1 MASYLLKRL
10 LLAIPVLWLIA
21 TIIFLLSKTMPG
33 TYGSEQLQ
41 QGDPGYY
48 SKGDADAREKA
59 YRQFLKATGQDLPLF
74 YFSVS
79 SQVVPDTLY
88 RIYPVRDQ
96 EFVKRLGWLYGDAAH
111 AAIFYKSLKEIEQST
126 SPAQRKQLQ
135 PYLQIIY
142 QHTQP
147 AALQEAVQAME
158 LLIPADL
165 LARTRLQDHTAALLS
180 GRSRYAYLLP
190 SWHWHGTDNQYHL
203 WARSLLTGDMGT
215 SLRDSR
221 PVARVLLDAIGNT
234 WWLLLISM
242 VAATLLSM
250 EMALLMVR
258 QSGRKWRKGL
268 LPFLFLLDSIPV
280 FVLAMVLLV
289 LLASPAFL
297 QLFPVYG
304 MGYYSPVPLTWFQ
317 AISQWLQFMALPMLC
332 LVLVNLPYLTN
343 QFYHALAAV
352 ASQDYIRTARA
363 KGLSEGAV
371 IRKHMLRNA
380 LLPVITLL
388 SDFLPALVAGAV
400 IIETIFAIPG
410 IGRLLI
416 DSVLAR
422 DYPVIVGIVIIIA
435 VFKLLAHLLSD
446 LLYALADP
454 RIRHTAS

>member
-1 MASYLLKRL
+1 
-10 LLAIPVLWLIA
+10 
-21 TIIFLLSKTMPG
+21 
-33 TYGSEQLQ
+33 
-41 QGDPGYY
+41 
-48 SKGDADAREKA
+48 
-59 YRQFLKATGQDLPLF
+59 
-74 YFSVS
+74 
-79 SQVVPDTLY
+79 
-88 RIYPVRDQ
+88 
-96 EFVKRLGWLYGDAAH
+96 
-111 AAIFYKSLKEIEQST
+111 
-126 SPAQRKQLQ
+126 
-135 PYLQIIY
+135 
-142 QHTQP
+142 
-147 AALQEAVQAME
+147 
-158 LLIPADL
+158 
-165 LARTRLQDHTAALLS
+165 
-180 GRSRYAYLLP
+180 
-190 SWHWHGTDNQYHL
+190 
-203 WARSLLTGDMGT
+203 
-215 SLRDSR
+215 
-221 PVARVLLDAIGNT
+221 
-234 WWLLLISM
+234 
-242 VAATLLSM
+242 
-250 EMALLMVR
+250 
-258 QSGRKWRKGL
+258 
-268 LPFLFLLDSIPV
+268 
-280 FVLAMVLLV
+280 VLLV

-304 MGYYSPVPLTWFQ
+304 MGYYSPVSLTWFQ

-332 LVLVNLPYLTN
+332 LVLANLPYLTN

-446 LLYALADP
+446 MLYALADP